1 MVKDSELST
10 GTVLI
15 GRFTLV
21 EPLTSCVFVAV
32 DGHSGQK
39 VIAKHAP
46 KSQVERES
54 RCMIQCRSP
63 YINQP
68 IETLPE
74 WLVLPYIRGTSVL
87 TFSLEQRHL
96 FMGCIPYIVRAI
108 EHVHQAGWV
117 HGDIK
122 PSNILYLPQF
132 GSIKLIDFG
141 AAWPAGTSL
150 SQLNEWQLTLGF
162 SRRSKQQGVGNVEPS
177 DDWYALAKWLEQIDV
192 NSLSTK
198 ERSQLERWKAWLS
211 KRLVE

>member
-1 MVKDSELST
+1 MVKDPELST
-10 GTVLI
+10 GTVLMD
-15 GRFTLV
+15 RFTLI
-21 EPLTSCVFVAV
+21 EPLSPCVFVAV
-32 DGHSGQK
+32 DGNSGQK
-39 VIAKHAP
+39 VIAKYAA
-46 KSQVERES
+46 KSQVESES
-54 RCMIQCRSP
+54 RCMSQCCSP

-87 TFSLEQRHL
+87 TFTLEQRHL
-96 FMGCIPYIVRAI
+96 FMACIPYIVRAI

-141 AAWPAGTSL
+141 AAWPAGTPL

-192 NSLSTK
+192 NSLSAK
-198 ERSQLERWKAWLS
+198 ERSQLERWKAWLNE
-211 KRLVE
+211 RLVE